1 MIDYGN
7 ISNEELEKM
16 ADKKDGGAICELGE
30 RYLYGTHGYAVN
42 QTRAYQLFHKG
53 EKMGISKAYV
63 CLGEMYRNGI
73 RFAKN
78 ERLAREYYQKANV
91 PYPKAG
97 EDTGNPNPARPLL
110 DTEWKMPEVR
120 EKDLRSKLD
129 QAEELRKQD
138 AYDKSKQECR
148 EVIQMIEDT
157 HAGKLQWI
165 GNGDIEIYLID
176 AYWILA
182 YTAFNEQDFQQM
194 DQYLQTEGVLAKHPW
209 GIYIAAVSHR
219 IRGAENSVIEQ
230 DIQNLIIAGDNN
242 INLTKL
248 EKGDVYALAAD
259 MMLEGKGGIQ
269 NVSIERVK
277 LLYGKAVQ
285 CGNSYAQG
293 RLSELMG

>member
-16 ADKKDGGAICELGE
+16 AAQKDGGAICELGE
-30 RYLYGTHGYAVN
+30 RYLYGTHGYEVN
-42 QTRAYQLFHKG
+42 QTRAYQLLHKG
-53 EKMGISKAYV
+53 EKMGLSKAYV
-63 CLGEMYRNGI
+63 CLGEMYRNGL

-97 EDTGNPNPARPLL
+97 AGAGNTNPARPSL
-110 DTEWKMPEVR
+110 DTERKAPEVL

-129 QAEELRKQD
+129 QADEFRKQD
-138 AYDKSKQECR
+138 AYDKAKQECR
-148 EVIQMIEDT
+148 EVIQMIEDAN
-157 HAGKLQWI
+157 AGKLQWI
-165 GNGDIEIYLID
+165 GNEDIGIFLID

-182 YTAFNEQDFQQM
+182 YTAFNEQDYQQM

-219 IRGAENSVIEQ
+219 IRGAENPVIEQ
-230 DIQNLIIAGDNN
+230 DIQNLITAGDNN
-242 INLTKL
+242 INLTKP

-259 MMLEGKGGIQ
+259 MMLEGKGEIQ
-269 NVSIERVK
+269 NVSIERAK
-277 LLYGKAVQ
+277 SLYGKAVQ

-293 RLSELMG
+293 RLSEFMG